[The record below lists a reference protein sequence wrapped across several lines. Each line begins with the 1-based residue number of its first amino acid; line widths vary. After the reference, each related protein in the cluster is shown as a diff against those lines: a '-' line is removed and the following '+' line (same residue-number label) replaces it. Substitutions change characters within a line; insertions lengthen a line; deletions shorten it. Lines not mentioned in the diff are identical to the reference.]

1 VGSYRKKLPEAQ
13 RVEVF
18 KIIRYL
24 QDSTP
29 RLKAMRSEDHY
40 DPLCKK
46 IGGITARQ
54 LLVLGYEDGS
64 ENLRSRIL
72 LETGKLPRL

>member
-1 VGSYRKKLPEAQ
+1 
-13 RVEVF
+13 
-18 KIIRYL
+18 
-24 QDSTP
+24 
-29 RLKAMRSEDHY
+29 MRSEDHY